1 MENIYLL
8 DTNFT
13 TLTGEKVIQ
22 TDLKNPQG
30 NIQLVLNLSFVNVSA
45 EKNINVAITLKFNDI
60 FLNVITKNFLL
71 RPEDITDLNLTPTG
85 VGGYTIGWSTKIT
98 LNGLPNQDGILE
110 AVVEANGPVN
120 KSVSSTAVVIHPFL
134 QSTVTVSSDTIAPR
148 AVN

>member
-45 EKNINVAITLKFNDI
+45 EKNINVAITLKFNET

-71 RPEDITDLNLTPTG
+71 RPEDITDLNLTATG

-134 QSTVTVSSDTIAPR
+134 KSTVTVSSDTTAPR